1 MKLNNLTKVFKDN
14 PEVAYMTTKDDIESY
29 VRTHLEGEKLS
40 EKDIEEITNKTF
52 HDFSKYF
59 TLEDIIE
66 YWIDD
71 AYDEYKE
78 GE

>member
-1 MKLNNLTKVFKDN
+1 MKLNDLAKIFKDN
-14 PEVAYMTTKDDIESY
+14 PEVAYIVTKDDIESY

-40 EKDIEEITNKTF
+40 EKDIEEVTKRTF
-52 HDFSKYF
+52 TDFSKYF

-71 AYDEYKE
+71 AYDEYKN